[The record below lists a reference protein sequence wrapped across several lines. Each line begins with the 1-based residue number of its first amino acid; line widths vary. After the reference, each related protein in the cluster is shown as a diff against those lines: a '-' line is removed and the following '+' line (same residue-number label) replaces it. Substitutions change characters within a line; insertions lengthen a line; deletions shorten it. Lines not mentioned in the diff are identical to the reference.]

1 GVEIAR
7 RSLFAQHPELRPT
20 GNNRHRW
27 AELAGL

>member
-1 GVEIAR
+1 
-7 RSLFAQHPELRPT
+7 SLFAQHPELRPT

>member
-1 GVEIAR
+1 
-7 RSLFAQHPELRPT
+7 RSLFAQHPELRPA

>member
-1 GVEIAR
+1 

-27 AELAGL
+27 SELAGL